1 MGGGGLGPALVV
13 VAGALGVVAAAA
25 AAAIAAAAV
34 VVVAVAGG
42 HGEAVLAVGSWGASS
57 DRGLGLDRRGGWL
70 TEGRVQM
77 LVSAEL

>member
-1 MGGGGLGPALVV
+1 MGGGGFGPALVV
-13 VAGALGVVAAAA
+13 AAGALGVVAAA
-25 AAAIAAAAV
+25 AAAAV

-42 HGEAVLAVGSWGASS
+42 HGEAVLAIGSWGASS
-57 DRGLGLDRRGGWL
+57 DRGLGLNRRGWWL

>member
-1 MGGGGLGPALVV
+1 MGGGGFGPALVV
-13 VAGALGVVAAAA
+13 AAGALGVVAAATA
-25 AAAIAAAAV
+25 ATAAV

-42 HGEAVLAVGSWGASS
+42 HGEAVLAIGSWGASS
-57 DRGLGLDRRGGWL
+57 DWGLGLNRRGGWL